1 MLGKLKNLS
10 KLKQLLTRENL
21 GYLDITLAIL
31 TSKEFDPAYS
41 AFWRQFAT
49 KFPHPEAGK
58 RALLGLI
65 ELHKY
70 VRQELNG

>member
-41 AFWRQFAT
+41 AFWKQFAT
-49 KFPHPEAGK
+49 KFPHPEAAK
-58 RALLGLI
+58 RAWTSLA